1 MVEIQFDDR
10 GDLLDYFLDFLPGAQ
25 GGLGDFE
32 DVYHGVWED
41 YFVDLEVDVL
51 VAQGL
56 DMADVTLDAHV
67 VEDVDGEVD
76 DLGLFEFHAA
86 WF

>member
-1 MVEIQFDDR
+1 
-10 GDLLDYFLDFLPGAQ
+10 
-25 GGLGDFE
+25 
-32 DVYHGVWED
+32 
-41 YFVDLEVDVL
+41 
-51 VAQGL
+51 
-56 DMADVTLDAHV
+56 MADVTLDAHV